1 MLTEYYKFHSDVPRV
16 IEPRI
21 EKILGKYYD
30 KKREID
36 YKKIKRVLKEEQG
49 LSISSVQ

>member
-16 IEPRI
+16 VELSI

-30 KKREID
+30 KKREHD
-36 YKKIKRVLKEEQG
+36 YKKIKRILK
-49 LSISSVQ
+49 